1 MKHSLTLLTVS
12 LLLLS
17 ISASAATCEFIW
29 DEDPSAH
36 TIEHYTVYKDSLL
49 FETDIKSTTYQLPC
63 IIGSYTLTATDN
75 YNVELPESYPVT
87 ITDNTQSKSF
97 MITAGVR

>member
-1 MKHSLTLLTVS
+1 MKYLSA
-12 LLLLS
+12 LLLMFS
-17 ISASAATCEFIW
+17 IDSSATTCEFIW

-49 FETDIKSTTYQLPC
+49 LETDIKGTNYQLPC

-87 ITDNTQSKSF
+87 IIDSSQSKSF
-97 MITAGVR
+97 TINSGVR